1 MKTIPFLS
9 LVHQHHQIKEAVQE
23 SLMKVYDR
31 SSFIMGSELSS
42 FEAEYA
48 RFLDVGYCIGVGN
61 GLDALTLALR
71 ACGVSKGDE
80 VIVPAHTFIA
90 TWLAVSSV
98 GGTVVPVEPD
108 ETLNI
113 DNTKLE
119 SAVTNRTKVILPV
132 HLYGQPCDMEA
143 IMSLAS
149 KHNLLVVEDNAQA
162 HGSKW
167 NQQSTGSLGIANA
180 HSFYPVKNL
189 GALGDGGAITTS
201 DADYAERL
209 KKLRNYGFREKNV
222 AAFRGVNSRLDEMQA
237 AVLRIKLQ
245 HLEKWTHERRKVAAL
260 YSERLADVGDLILPV
275 TRTPA
280 YHVYHLYVIRT
291 MSRAPLQKFLTDH
304 GVETMIHYPV
314 PPHLQEAYSDLKF
327 RKGSFPFTEA
337 LGDTL
342 LSLPLWPGMN
352 EDAVDYITDLIR
364 KFFKR

>member
-1 MKTIPFLS
+1 
-9 LVHQHHQIKEAVQE
+9 
-23 SLMKVYDR
+23 
-31 SSFIMGSELSS
+31 MGSELSS

-48 RFLDVGYCIGVGN
+48 RFLDVPYCVGVGN
-61 GLDALTLALR
+61 GLDALTLALQ

-80 VIVPAHTFIA
+80 VIVPANTFIA
-90 TWLAVSSV
+90 TWLAVTRN

-113 DNTKLE
+113 DITKIGN
-119 SAVTNRTKVILPV
+119 VITDRTKVILPV
-132 HLYGQPCDMEA
+132 HLYGQSCNMDT
-143 IMSLAS
+143 IMVLAS

-162 HGSKW
+162 HGAKW
-167 NQQSTGSLGIANA
+167 KGQNTGSFGIANA

-189 GALGDGGAITTS
+189 GALGDGGAITTG

-209 KKLRNYGFREKNV
+209 KQLRNYGFREKNV
-222 AAFRGVNSRLDEMQA
+222 ALFQGVNSRLDEMQA

-245 HLEKWTHERRKVAAL
+245 HLEKWTNERRSLAAL
-260 YSERLADVGDLILPV
+260 YNERLTGVGDIILPV
-275 TRTPA
+275 IKTQA

-291 MSRAPLQKFLTDH
+291 ASREALKKFLAER

-327 RKGSFPFTEA
+327 RKGSFPFTEE
-337 LGDTL
+337 LSDTI

-352 EDAVDYITDLIR
+352 RDDVDYVTDLIR